1 MHPRRETP
9 DAAADPPLLLPTSR
23 SCPRVTPALAL
34 EASSA
39 AAASISASAFVSL
52 CAAGRLLPGAPPRG
66 DAGLACPRPHCMPH
80 PWLAVPPGRGAR
92 SVGLR
97 GVRAQGHMRGGGRNT
112 AAPEP
117 TWARMLAPRGKI
129 ASAEPRCVLRA
140 SFGLGQSADALGP
153 VRSMGAVGGCPTQ
166 AHRVGV
172 ADTHRAVNHHCGE
185 HYTDCELQSQAGG
198 CNAHFRHEN
207 FSTVHAPPIRHALQ
221 RALRGAGTAAAGGHA
236 QASAAHAARGTGSE
250 GEVAGEEQPRTR
262 AAGNRRRR
270 LSRDLA

>member
-1 MHPRRETP
+1 MYDGSTQPHPM
-9 DAAADPPLLLPTSR
+9 LWTST
-23 SCPRVTPALAL
+23 SAVTPAVSDQ
-34 EASSA
+34 SSTA
-39 AAASISASAFVSL
+39 ESSGARGAKRRTP
-52 CAAGRLLPGAPPRG
+52 GRPSSGAPAWRWAKHSGPRADVG
-66 DAGLACPRPHCMPH
+66 QDACSTRQDRQCRAALR
-80 PWLAVPPGRGAR
+80 PPGL
-92 SVGLR
+92 LR
-97 GVRAQGHMRGGGRNT
+97 PQRISRRAWAGPIHGRCG
-112 AAPEP
+112 
-117 TWARMLAPRGKI
+117 RM
-129 ASAEPRCVLRA
+129 
-140 SFGLGQSADALGP
+140 
-153 VRSMGAVGGCPTQ
+153 CPTQ

-270 LSRDLA
+270 LT